1 MQSCLYHGSVRH
13 RRHLPAG
20 HAFRYRIALLY
31 LDLDE
36 VETVFAGRWLW
47 SAGNRR
53 APVRWHRADHS
64 GDPQRDLREC
74 IRELVQERGGLRV
87 EGPIRLLTSPRYF
100 GYGFNPVSFFYCF
113 DRADSRVEA
122 IVAEID
128 NTPWGERHCYVLPRA
143 AGQSL
148 PGDES
153 RLHFRFGKDF
163 HVSPFLPLDMDY
175 DWRFTTP
182 GDALAVHMQNRKD
195 GRLVFDAT
203 LSLLRRPIDG
213 AALAGTLARYPF
225 VTGKVTAAIYWNAL
239 RLWLKR
245 TPFFT
250 HPDKTGAG
258 HRHRGGRIADTPP
271 LETTT
276 SPP

>member
-1 MQSCLYHGSVRH
+1 VQSSLYHGWVRH

-20 HAFRYRIALLY
+20 HAFRYRFALLY

-36 VETVFAGRWLW
+36 VETVFARRWLW
-47 SAGNRR
+47 SASSKR

-64 GDPQRDLREC
+64 GDPQRDLRDC
-74 IRELVQERGGLRV
+74 IRELVAERGGPTLA
-87 EGPIRLLTSPRYF
+87 GPIRLLTSPRYF

-113 DRADSRVEA
+113 DRAGQELEA

-128 NTPWGERHCYVLPRA
+128 NTPWGERHCYVLPRSA
-143 AGQSL
+143 AATP
-148 PGDES
+148 PGDS
-153 RLHFRFGKDF
+153 TRLHFHFGKDF
-163 HVSPFLPLDMDY
+163 HVSPFLPLDMEY

-195 GRLVFDAT
+195 GQLVFDAT

-213 AALAGTLARYPF
+213 ASLAGTLARHPF

-245 TPFFT
+245 IPFIT

-258 HRHRGGRIADTPP
+258 HRRRGGRIVDNPA
-271 LETTT
+271 LGTTT